1 MNNDI
6 NLEKM
11 TKKELKKL
19 INPVLVDNDRLVR
32 RTLKSKAR
40 VDRIQNKHED
50 FLKKNIYSVLDKANS
65 GKKKSDNLQKF
76 SMKTIDG
83 KYKMQIIHKDFIRL
97 NENAELAKK
106 LVDEYIEKHLAT
118 DDKDGD
124 PGQMISFLR
133 GIFESKRKMTLN
145 SGLIQFSNMKFT
157 DAGLRKA
164 QDLLK
169 ASMDADKS
177 KMYVN
182 IYKKTEKGWEKVE
195 DASKEE
201 GV

>member
-1 MNNDI
+1 MGTIIDFG
-6 NLEKM
+6 KM

-19 INPVLVDNDRLVR
+19 INPVLVDNDKLIR

-40 VDRIQNKHED
+40 VDKVRNKHEE
-50 FLKKNIYSVLDKANS
+50 FLKKNVYSVLKKAND
-65 GKKKSDNLQKF
+65 GKKESDNLQKF

-97 NENAELAKK
+97 NENAELAKR
-106 LVDEYIEKHLAT
+106 LVDEYIEKHMKT
-118 DDKDGD
+118 QEEGD
-124 PGQMISFLR
+124 TGQMISFLR
-133 GIFESKRKMTLN
+133 SIFTSKRKMN
-145 SGLIQFSNMKFT
+145 ISAGLMQFVNMKFT
-157 DAGLRKA
+157 DSGLKKA

-182 IYKKTEKGWEKVE
+182 IYKKTEKGWEKVD
-195 DASKEE
+195 DASKERF
-201 GV
+201 